1 LLTIICSPSSIEGV
15 DSNAKWGR
23 SRGCAR
29 FTIPKSIVPDR
40 ELHCPTWLVSVVVL
54 LLAANAI
61 NIGADLGVIADASR
75 LVIGGPYLFFWQA
88 PQEAEDVQAVPTR
101 RILRRAPEQA
111 EGALNRIHVDT
122 LVGMRISNFIA
133 LAIVITAAA
142 TLHAGG
148 VTDIQTTA
156 QAAAQALR
164 PIAGPLA
171 EAIFA
176 SASSAPAFCLCP
188 FSQARRLRRRR
199 G

>member
-88 PQEAEDVQAVPTR
+88 PQEAETSKPY
-101 RILRRAPEQA
+101 
-111 EGALNRIHVDT
+111 
-122 LVGMRISNFIA
+122 
-133 LAIVITAAA
+133 
-142 TLHAGG
+142 
-148 VTDIQTTA
+148 
-156 QAAAQALR
+156 
-164 PIAGPLA
+164 
-171 EAIFA
+171 
-176 SASSAPAFCLCP
+176 
-188 FSQARRLRRRR
+188 RR
-199 G
+199 GGS